1 MLAFVCST
9 LEMKLSVE
17 GFSEIWG
24 SFPSQKFQTNAEDI
38 NLQQRINTYVSDRT
52 GYGL

>member
-24 SFPSQKFQTNAEDI
+24 SFPSE
-38 NLQQRINTYVSDRT
+38 VSDKRKKT
-52 GYGL
+52 